1 MCVYLSIS
9 EKGREGVCVCVCV
22 CVAHSTGYLT
32 LEVRRGPKQGCM
44 ARLTGMASLLDSAGR
59 QVRAGPGHRI
69 GPGRLGHGK
78 TCSQAGAVRPSEAP
92 CSSLLALPATWLPG
106 TIETWKSSSQNTRG
120 HLYKHNPKPATPL
133 KPELCCSGTRVNCC
147 PHLWQELELE
157 PLQWR
162 RRRGQRGRRRSGDLP
177 QGERD
182 LHLLT
187 LRQVGEGGSI
197 LRRGLSRLGGGWGQG
212 ASTAVAVICWPS
224 ICPPSMC
231 LSAFAASSGFSNST

>member
-92 CSSLLALPATWLPG
+92 CSSLLALPAT
-106 TIETWKSSSQNTRG
+106 
-120 HLYKHNPKPATPL
+120 
-133 KPELCCSGTRVNCC
+133 
-147 PHLWQELELE
+147 
-157 PLQWR
+157 
-162 RRRGQRGRRRSGDLP
+162 
-177 QGERD
+177 
-182 LHLLT
+182 
-187 LRQVGEGGSI
+187 
-197 LRRGLSRLGGGWGQG
+197 
-212 ASTAVAVICWPS
+212 
-224 ICPPSMC
+224 
-231 LSAFAASSGFSNST
+231 